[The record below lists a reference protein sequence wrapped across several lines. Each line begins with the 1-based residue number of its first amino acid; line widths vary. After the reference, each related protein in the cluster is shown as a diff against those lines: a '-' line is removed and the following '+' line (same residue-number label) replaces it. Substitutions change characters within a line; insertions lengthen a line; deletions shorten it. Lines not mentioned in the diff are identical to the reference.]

1 MKNNQ
6 ALTWIIIAVAVL
18 LFLGF
23 TMGWGGYGGY
33 GGMMGYNNMMN
44 WGGMWVFGWLFMTLV
59 VIALVLFIAWLVKQ
73 IQK

>member
-6 ALTWIIIAVAVL
+6 TLMWIIIAVVAL
-18 LFLGF
+18 LFLSF
-23 TMGWGGYGGY
+23 ALGWGGYGGY

-44 WGGMWVFGWLFMTLV
+44 WGGTWIFGWLFMTLV
-59 VIALVLFIAWLVKQ
+59 VIALVLFVAWLVKQ

>member
-6 ALTWIIIAVAVL
+6 TLTWIIIAVTAL
-18 LFLGF
+18 LFLSF
-23 TMGWGGYGGY
+23 AMGWGGYGGY

-44 WGGMWVFGWLFMTLV
+44 WGGMWIFGWFFMTLV
-59 VIALVLFIAWLVKQ
+59 VIALVLFIVWLVQQ